1 MDPFIRQF
9 GEYNAKTNTYAI
21 PAYFLSFMNSERGS
35 RSQGSADGTDADYP
49 IHA

>member
-9 GEYNAKTNTYAI
+9 GEYNAKTKTYAI

-35 RSQGSADGTDADYP
+35 CLQEAQADAVL
-49 IHA
+49 IILA